1 MTISTFCRGE
11 TSIAFT
17 WAKIPKQLTYKH
29 VFICFVF
36 FSFISGLNVEDC
48 ATNSQLCNRNAV
60 CKTME
65 GSSICICNPGYSGNG
80 KICTG
85 NHNITNIP
93 IRVVLIINVLYSWLI
108 FYCVCDR
115 LFFHLSGHARLPAYS
130 SFIFVYRLIY
140 VGLVYFLMGVCI
152 LMIF

>member
-1 MTISTFCRGE
+1 MSNWLCDTFQSRNLFFLTNFEIVTYCFHTITTISTFCRGE

-17 WAKIPKQLTYKH
+17 WAKILKQLTNNEVEWKEVKCEFAAGAGWSVS

-36 FSFISGLNVEDC
+36 FSFISELNVEDC
-48 ATNSQLCNRNAV
+48 ATNPQLCNRNAV
-60 CKTME
+60 CKTIE

-93 IRVVLIINVLYSWLI
+93 IRVVLNN
-108 FYCVCDR
+108 
-115 LFFHLSGHARLPAYS
+115 
-130 SFIFVYRLIY
+130 
-140 VGLVYFLMGVCI
+140 
-152 LMIF
+152 